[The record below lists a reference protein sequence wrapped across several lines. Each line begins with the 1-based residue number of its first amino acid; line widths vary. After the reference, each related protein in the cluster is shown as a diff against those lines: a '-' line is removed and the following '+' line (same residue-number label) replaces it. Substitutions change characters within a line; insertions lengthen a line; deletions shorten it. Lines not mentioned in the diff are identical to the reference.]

1 MTERKEFT
9 FDRVVRLVIG
19 VVVVLALLFL
29 IHLLKN
35 VLLPFLV
42 ACLIAYMFEPFVQYN
57 RRLLHLRGRVIAVF
71 VTLFESLFLLGISF
85 YFIGPMVPR
94 NPLQD
99 HDAGGMDKNGRAYP
113 RHVVEHHFRGLV
125 DPHGHLQLVY
135 RDSLCDI
142 HHD

>member
-71 VTLFESLFLLGISF
+71 VTQSLTAGSSRMRCISLSVTRLTSK
-85 YFIGPMVPR
+85 PSPR
-94 NPLQD
+94 P
-99 HDAGGMDKNGRAYP
+99 
-113 RHVVEHHFRGLV
+113 
-125 DPHGHLQLVY
+125 
-135 RDSLCDI
+135 
-142 HHD
+142 